1 MAVSTHKTT
10 ITTTTT
16 TSNGNTTTTLN
27 NIINCSGCHLP
38 FNFNNSVPKSL
49 PCKHWFCLSCL
60 EDMIGKSSDFAHFD
74 CANCQ
79 QTIDI
84 DGLNKTLEILPNSSA
99 AANLNPNNGHNNSH
113 LADIDTQISTRSASI
128 ASDNSIGCGL
138 FYSNNNSNSISS
150 NSNHS
155 SLNPNNGHL
164 SLLQGHQHRGAGGGS
179 GSDNGCSSLGQNLAH
194 MLPGENCMLHGMPNI
209 LWCASCNLSLC
220 RGCNSGPE
228 HQDHMIQNLQEA
240 KESYQHR
247 LQQDIGKLQ
256 GSLGDMEH
264 LQRIQRE
271 FLLGLLESCC
281 TLKTHLEQELQN
293 QSHGQAMDGMRE
305 TVKMLQL
312 HMDLMPECSPQD
324 YQKLSQAVAEE
335 KQRFYL
341 KHKEML
347 RQYQISELIASNER
361 LLDFSSMQQIFQKQ
375 DLRSSPA
382 TGAGDGIQMPSNP
395 MLHLTN
401 YCVFHLYLRYSKQK
415 QQFFENQLWRYQ
427 QYQQQIIA
435 NFKTHQQNQ
444 KSATPLGGTASSN
457 STSTSNS
464 SSSASSGIGSYHQNG
479 SPTNYQGTGGG
490 GGGGGGISSYDQLQ
504 IKRKTYAEIASS
516 QKSFDSHH
524 TQDSFDLFT
533 GPLTVSQYKQLEEVG
548 KCIDLLLLNP
558 ISNDNNHIYYFDFE
572 RGGEFLGRV
581 LIKVYASYA
590 PKMAY
595 NFHALCSHEKGVGY
609 RGCKVF
615 KCYPNQS
622 IITGDID
629 QNNGY
634 GSRSIYDEAQFV
646 PDDTKIPPFIGA
658 VGMRRAKKIYDSQC
672 LVGSQF
678 RIILKVRPFSAIF
691 GRVIEG
697 LEVVWNISQA
707 QVQNSDKQNALGS
720 AAAGMGHI
728 SVAQCGVYEFAKR
741 NLQGG
746 I

>member
-1 MAVSTHKTT
+1 MDTPKISNRIDMAVSTTTHKSATT
-10 ITTTTT
+10 MQVTSTTTT
-16 TSNGNTTTTLN
+16 N

-60 EDMIGKSSDFAHFD
+60 EDMIGKSDDFAHFD

-99 AANLNPNNGHNNSH
+99 ASVAAATNNNVAANGE
-113 LADIDTQISTRSASI
+113 IETQISTRSASI
-128 ASDNSIGCGL
+128 TSDNSIGCSL
-138 FYSNNNSNSISS
+138 FYNNSNNNNNNTSSS
-150 NSNHS
+150 NNNNNTI
-155 SLNPNNGHL
+155 NPNNGHFHT
-164 SLLQGHQHRGAGGGS
+164 LQGHHRGGTGGG
-179 GSDNGCSSLGQNLAH
+179 GDNGSLSQQHFGH
-194 MLPGENCMLHGMPNI
+194 MLPGENCMLHGMPNT
-209 LWCASCNLSLC
+209 LWCASCSVTLC
-220 RGCNSGPE
+220 RGCNSGSE
-228 HQDHMIQNLQEA
+228 HQDHMVQNLHEA
-240 KESYQHR
+240 KEAYQNR
-247 LQQDIGKLQ
+247 IQQDIGKLQ
-256 GSLGDMEH
+256 GSLGDMEQ

-271 FLLGLLESCC
+271 FLMGLLESCC
-281 TLKTHLEQELQN
+281 TLKSHLEQEINN
-293 QSHGQAMDGMRE
+293 QSHSMAMDGMRE
-305 TVKMLQL
+305 TVKMLQI
-312 HMDLMPECSPQD
+312 HMEMMSECSPQD
-324 YQKLSQAVAEE
+324 YMKLSSAVAEE
-335 KQRFYL
+335 KQKFYL

-347 RQYQISELIASNER
+347 RQYQISELISSNER
-361 LLDFSSMQQIFQKQ
+361 LLDFPTMQQILQKQ
-375 DLRSSPA
+375 DLRTA
-382 TGAGDGIQMPSNP
+382 AGGDNGHITQMPSNP

-435 NFKTHQQNQ
+435 NFKTHQNQ
-444 KSATPLGGTASSN
+444 KPPTPPGT
-457 STSTSNS
+457 TGTNS
-464 SSSASSGIGSYHQNG
+464 SSSASSASGVGNYHHQNG
-479 SPTNYQGTGGG
+479 STSNYQG
-490 GGGGGGISSYDQLQ
+490 SSSTNTYDSLQ
-504 IKRKTYAEIASS
+504 IKRKTYAEIANSS
-516 QKSFDSHH
+516 SSSKSFDSHN
-524 TQDSFDLFT
+524 QDTFDLFNA
-533 GPLTVSQYKQLEEVG
+533 PLTVSQYKQLEEVG

-572 RGGEFLGRV
+572 RNGEFLGRV

-595 NFHALCSHEKGVGY
+595 NFHALCTHEKGVGY

-622 IITGDID
+622 IITGDIE

-634 GSRSIYDEAQFV
+634 GSRSIYDEPQFV

-697 LEVVWNISQA
+697 LEVVWNISQT
-707 QVQNSDKQNALGS
+707 QIQNDKQQGGGGGPTS
-720 AAAGMGHI
+720 AILGHI
-728 SVAQCGVYEFAKR
+728 NVAQCGVYEFTKR

-746 I
+746 L